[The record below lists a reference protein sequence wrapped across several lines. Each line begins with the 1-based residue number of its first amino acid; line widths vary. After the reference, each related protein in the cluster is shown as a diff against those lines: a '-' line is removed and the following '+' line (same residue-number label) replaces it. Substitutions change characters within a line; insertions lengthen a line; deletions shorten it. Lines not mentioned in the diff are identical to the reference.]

1 MDCVPC
7 PHCLDRVITVEEVHC
22 LAGFAEHKVVHL
34 VGLGRYFS
42 AVPNSDSEPRLLDG
56 LDHFLLEVGQ
66 RKVDTLHALWS
77 DVLLFIG
84 EATVHELDNFE
95 RAIDHLLHL
104 VRD

>member
-1 MDCVPC
+1 M
-7 PHCLDRVITVEEVHC
+7 
-22 LAGFAEHKVVHL
+22 